1 MWSSNTYSRCLLSRR
16 SQLLALNDCS
26 SYTVVGLLHA
36 ATAALMVARRVA
48 AHRFANGFFLKQEIV
63 SSSRRRRHARG
74 SANCW
79 LYYVLTA
86 ENSKHSCYD
95 ISRLSWLVQAVFSK
109 VEN

>member
-1 MWSSNTYSRCLLSRR
+1 MLFIYGSR
-16 SQLLALNDCS
+16 
-26 SYTVVGLLHA
+26 A
-36 ATAALMVARRVA
+36 AAYCHDGADGGVA
-48 AHRFANGFFLKQEIV
+48 ASARRFANGFFLKQEIV

-95 ISRLSWLVQAVFSK
+95 ISRLSYWLGSRAVFSK